1 MLKSQIRIAIVDD
14 DSSVRKALAR
24 LLTTRAFETQT
35 FASAREFLESLEG
48 NRPDCLILDHQMP
61 GMTGLELQLQLARQQ
76 IRIPTVVITALEETE
91 LSERCLSA
99 GAAAV
104 LNKPLDIKELLGA
117 ITTALEQSAS

>member
-1 MLKSQIRIAIVDD
+1 
-14 DSSVRKALAR
+14 
-24 LLTTRAFETQT
+24 
-35 FASAREFLESLEG
+35 
-48 NRPDCLILDHQMP
+48 
-61 GMTGLELQLQLARQQ
+61 LARQQ

>member
-1 MLKSQIRIAIVDD
+1 
-14 DSSVRKALAR
+14 
-24 LLTTRAFETQT
+24 
-35 FASAREFLESLEG
+35 
-48 NRPDCLILDHQMP
+48 
-61 GMTGLELQLQLARQQ
+61 MTGLELQLQLARQQ